1 MIAIVSS
8 IITNEHAADAVNAVL
23 HMYRGAV
30 LGRFG
35 LPLKEKGLSVISVV
49 LDAEPN
55 EINALTGKLGKIEG
69 VKAKAIYN
77 Q

>member
-1 MIAIVSS
+1 MIALVSS
-8 IITNEHAADAVNAVL
+8 MITNEHAADAVNAVL

-30 LGRFG
+30 LGRIG
-35 LPLKEKGLSVISVV
+35 LPLREKGISVISVV